1 MYITYTYIHNIYVY
15 MYYDLA
21 PVVGQPFGK
30 NNLIHHFTLN
40 MKQVHQIK
48 MLIQTE
54 LSVI

>member
-1 MYITYTYIHNIYVY
+1 

-21 PVVGQPFGK
+21 PFIGQPFGK

-40 MKQVHQIK
+40 MKQVGQIK